1 MKWRGCSSAIR
12 TCLAVVISTTAAAQ
26 PNTLRS
32 HRLEGRSYVTVSDL
46 AVYYRLGRGIR
57 HGDKQVEYRTAATSL
72 AVEADSREIELDGV
86 KHWLSA
92 PVLSA
97 RGELWM
103 TPLDVLKTIDPI
115 LRHGRTQASQETY
128 TVVIDPGHGGAD
140 EGTHGAHSREKDMT
154 LDLAK
159 RVQRDLAGVRGVRV
173 LMTRTSDATTPL
185 DQRVEFCRSEHG
197 DFYVSLHFNSGGTA
211 DGIETYCVPPA
222 GAPTTAH
229 APYEG
234 ERESTAEQGAVPN
247 NRFDE
252 QNVWLAH
259 CVQKSLLQATH
270 ANDRG
275 VRRARFYV
283 LKNAAC
289 PAILVEAGFLSNHAE
304 EGKILTPEYRDVLAR
319 AITGGIMD
327 YAGRQTSETK
337 Q

>member
-1 MKWRGCSSAIR
+1 MRM
-12 TCLAVVISTTAAAQ
+12 CLAIAMSGSAVGQTT
-26 PNTLRS
+26 TLRS
-32 HRLEGRSYVTVSDL
+32 HRLAGRSYVTIGDL
-46 AVYYRLGRGIR
+46 AGYYHLGRGIR
-57 HGDKQVEYRTAATSL
+57 HDDKQVAYRTAAASL
-72 AVEADSREIELDGV
+72 AVEADSREIQLDGV
-86 KHWLSA
+86 THWLSA

-97 RGELWM
+97 RGEFWM
-103 TPLDVLKTIDPI
+103 TPLDVLTTIDPI
-115 LRHGRTQASQETY
+115 LRHGRTQIARTTY

-140 EGTHGAHSREKDMT
+140 EGTRGAHSREKDMT
-154 LDLAK
+154 LDLAR
-159 RVQRDLAGVRGVRV
+159 RVERDLAGCRGVRV
-173 LMTRTSDATTPL
+173 LLTRTNDVTTPL
-185 DQRVEFCRSEHG
+185 DQRVEFCRSEHA

-234 ERESTAEQGAVPN
+234 ERESIAELGAVPN

-259 CVQKSLLQATH
+259 CVQKSLLQATR

-289 PAILVEAGFLSNHAE
+289 PAILVEAGFLSSRVE
-304 EGKILTPEYRDVLAR
+304 EGKILTAEYRDVLAR
-319 AITGGIMD
+319 AIAEGIQE
-327 YAGRQTSETK
+327 YAGRQPLESR